1 MTVEVV
7 SIPKIHYEA
16 KWPEKLN
23 PALKSLAHKVAR
35 VVWDL
40 LSIIIFPIFLARM
53 AFKWLKNKVLRVI
66 VPGNIDKDLHLIKF
80 KTTWE
85 WIKAICLFLT
95 NSEHFKIN
103 RDAEGKK
110 LLSDHGG
117 HSLTLTTPDGVKL
130 DGAFFPGKIKDKV
143 IIFAKGNTGQWENHT
158 QKLAELLK
166 LNTSLL
172 MVNPRGVGKNKGHR
186 SEEGYALDIYTAYDF
201 LIREKKFDPNEIVLV
216 GFSMGGGYGTCG
228 AAITQDQ
235 YPEKEIK
242 VMNINSFSDLQTEV
256 ETMLQGR
263 GLLKF
268 IGRIA
273 AQVLRLELHPKKAWD
288 KLKGEKWIIYNPKD
302 EIIPKPASLYRAVK
316 SKPVG
321 TTKVIKLHGT
331 DTSHEHHRPFYEDE
345 IEAMHTALLSMLKID
360 RSQTTLDP
368 IPIPTTL
375 KIKTF
380 SA

>member
-1 MTVEVV
+1 MTVEIH

-40 LSIIIFPIFLARM
+40 LSLIIFPIFLARM
-53 AFKWLKNKVLRVI
+53 ALKWLKNKVLRVI

-95 NSEHFKIN
+95 NSENFKIC

-110 LLSDHGG
+110 LLADYGG
-117 HSLTLTTPDGVKL
+117 HSLTLTTPDKVKL
-130 DGAFFPGKIKDKV
+130 DGAFFPGAIKNKV
-143 IIFAKGNTGQWENHT
+143 IIFARGNSGQWENHT

-172 MVNPRGVGKNKGHR
+172 MINPRGVGKNKGHR

-201 LIREKKFDPNEIVLV
+201 LIREKKFDPNDIVLV

-228 AAITQDQ
+228 ASIVQEQ

-263 GLLKF
+263 SLLKF

-273 AQVLRLELHPKKAWD
+273 SKILQLELHPKKAWD

-316 SKPVG
+316 NKPIG
-321 TTKVIKLHGT
+321 MTKVIKLHGT
-331 DTSHEHHRPFYEDE
+331 DTDHEHHRPFFDDE
-345 IEAMHTALLSMLKID
+345 IEAMHSALLSMLKID
-360 RSQTTLDP
+360 RSQTKLDP
-368 IPIPTTL
+368 IPIPTNL

-380 SA
+380 AG